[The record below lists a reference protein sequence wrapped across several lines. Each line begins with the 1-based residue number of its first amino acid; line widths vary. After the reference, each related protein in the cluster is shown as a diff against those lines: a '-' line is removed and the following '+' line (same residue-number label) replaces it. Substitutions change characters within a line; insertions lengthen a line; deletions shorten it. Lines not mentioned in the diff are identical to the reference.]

1 MPVMDVAAAF
11 YTSGTF
17 WAGAGVLA
25 AVLGTV
31 AVVWV
36 TFTVGFPRRR
46 LYYGMRAAAP
56 LLTAP
61 PGMRSDLELR
71 HRGTPADR
79 KGGDHADAGDGAWQV
94 LADPRVLTL
103 ELVSRGRK
111 DIPSDAYD
119 DHQPLRLDVGARI
132 VEVLQAISRP
142 AAQPAPQITADGT
155 SLRIGPSL
163 IGKRHEI
170 TITVLTDGG
179 EPSLT
184 CQSPLIDVQIRQR
197 NQERDAVLAWQAAVV
212 VVVVAAARPQQT
224 QALIVCGTRAWPGP
238 RSSAPAGTQKSGNR
252 SWKRSFP
259 SRFRRALCPGRPG
272 KRT

>member
-11 YTSGTF
+11 YASGTF

-25 AVLGTV
+25 AVLGTL

-79 KGGDHADAGDGAWQV
+79 KDGEHADAGDWQV
-94 LADPRVLTL
+94 LADTRVLTL

-111 DIPSDAYD
+111 DIPSEA
-119 DHQPLRLDVGARI
+119 
-132 VEVLQAISRP
+132 
-142 AAQPAPQITADGT
+142 
-155 SLRIGPSL
+155 
-163 IGKRHEI
+163 
-170 TITVLTDGG
+170 
-179 EPSLT
+179 
-184 CQSPLIDVQIRQR
+184 
-197 NQERDAVLAWQAAVV
+197 
-212 VVVVAAARPQQT
+212 
-224 QALIVCGTRAWPGP
+224 
-238 RSSAPAGTQKSGNR
+238 
-252 SWKRSFP
+252 
-259 SRFRRALCPGRPG
+259 
-272 KRT
+272 

>member
-1 MPVMDVAAAF
+1 MPVMDVAAPF
-11 YTSGTF
+11 YASGTF

-46 LYYGMRAAAP
+46 LYYGIRAAAP

-61 PGMRSDLELR
+61 PGVRSALELR
-71 HRGTPADR
+71 HRGTPAD
-79 KGGDHADAGDGAWQV
+79 GQAGDHADTGAGAWQV

-111 DIPSDAYD
+111 DIPSEAYD
-119 DHQPLRLDVGARI
+119 DHQPLLLNVGARI
-132 VEVLQAISRP
+132 VEVLQATSRP
-142 AAQPAPQITADGT
+142 AAQPAPRITAAGT

-163 IGKRHEI
+163 IGSRHEI

-179 EPSLT
+179 EPSLA
-184 CQSPLIDVQIRQR
+184 CQSPLIDVQVRQR
-197 NQERDAVLAWQAAVV
+197 TQDRDPMPVSGVV
-212 VVVVAAARPQQT
+212 VLVAAASVSGVVVLVLV
-224 QALIVCGTRAWPGP
+224 A
-238 RSSAPAGTQKSGNR
+238 SAPSVTVWTMVLGWVVLTG
-252 SWKRSFP
+252 
-259 SRFRRALCPGRPG
+259 
-272 KRT
+272 

>member
-11 YTSGTF
+11 YASGTF

-46 LYYGMRAAAP
+46 LYYGLRAAAP

-71 HRGTPADR
+71 HRGRPVVSEV
-79 KGGDHADAGDGAWQV
+79 GDHADAWQV

-119 DHQPLRLDVGARI
+119 DHQPLQLDVGARI
-132 VEVLQAISRP
+132 VEVLQATSKP
-142 AAQPAPQITADGT
+142 TSLLAPQLAADGT
-155 SLRIGPSL
+155 SLKIGPSL

-197 NQERDAVLAWQAAVV
+197 TQERDLGATLPAVLVLPAMAALTAALIGAGFWPEAAVWAAAAVV
-212 VVVVAAARPQQT
+212 VGAMALTAGATVWVAARPRQT
-224 QALIVCGTRAWPGP
+224 
-238 RSSAPAGTQKSGNR
+238 
-252 SWKRSFP
+252 
-259 SRFRRALCPGRPG
+259 RR
-272 KRT
+272 